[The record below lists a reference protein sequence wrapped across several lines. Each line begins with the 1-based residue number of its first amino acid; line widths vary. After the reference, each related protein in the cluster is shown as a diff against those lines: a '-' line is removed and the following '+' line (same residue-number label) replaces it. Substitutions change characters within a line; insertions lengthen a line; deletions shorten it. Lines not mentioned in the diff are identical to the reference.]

1 MTVTGWIGI
10 GSLGVVGSGLCLSM
24 MYSAKEAVRRS
35 MSKRANVPAEASL
48 PPT

>member
-24 MYSAKEAVRRS
+24 VYSARDAFRRS
-35 MSKRANVPAEASL
+35 MSKRSQAPVESAVR
-48 PPT
+48 